1 MALEETVLDGEECDW
16 CNLTEKK
23 KEYLLF
29 TTDFWSAYLADEQDY
44 VGRCVLVLKR
54 HCGSLSELTD
64 KEWLDLRCV
73 VKCMESCFKSV
84 LGATMCNWSCLM
96 NSFYKESPA
105 NPHLH

>member
-44 VGRCVLVLKR
+44 VG
-54 HCGSLSELTD
+54 
-64 KEWLDLRCV
+64 
-73 VKCMESCFKSV
+73 FKKTLWFSIRAY
-84 LGATMCNWSCLM
+84 G
-96 NSFYKESPA
+96 
-105 NPHLH
+105 

>member
-44 VGRCVLVLKR
+44 VGRCVLVL
-54 HCGSLSELTD
+54 
-64 KEWLDLRCV
+64 
-73 VKCMESCFKSV
+73 
-84 LGATMCNWSCLM
+84 
-96 NSFYKESPA
+96 
-105 NPHLH
+105 